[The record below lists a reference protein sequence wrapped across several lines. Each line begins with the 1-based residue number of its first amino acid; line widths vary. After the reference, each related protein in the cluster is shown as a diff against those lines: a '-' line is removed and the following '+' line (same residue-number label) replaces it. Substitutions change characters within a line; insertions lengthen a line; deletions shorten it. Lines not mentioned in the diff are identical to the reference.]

1 MLISLCTLAR
11 MVTQMVPLATHRWA
25 GTWQEH
31 DNLRSRTGA
40 PFEVMTSTLDSPLL
54 VQVDSNGNG
63 SLDSREIEV
72 LLNSLAGDTLGEG
85 RRVSKAEIRNVM
97 EKVDSNKD
105 RRIAFDEFIRVSA
118 RCSSGMSHTKGA
130 D

>member
-1 MLISLCTLAR
+1 MFHYRSAFRTDDKHTL
-11 MVTQMVPLATHRWA
+11 
-25 GTWQEH
+25 
-31 DNLRSRTGA
+31 N
-40 PFEVMTSTLDSPLL
+40 SPLL
-54 VQVDSNGNG
+54 VQVDNNGNG

-97 EKVDSNKD
+97 DKVDSNKD

-118 RCSSGMSHTKGA
+118 TCPHA
-130 D
+130 LLQA

>member
-1 MLISLCTLAR
+1 M
-11 MVTQMVPLATHRWA
+11 
-25 GTWQEH
+25 
-31 DNLRSRTGA
+31 
-40 PFEVMTSTLDSPLL
+40 
-54 VQVDSNGNG
+54 QVDSNGNG

-72 LLNSLAGDTLGEG
+72 LLNSLAGDSLGEG

-118 RCSSGMSHTKGA
+118 RCSAAGMPYKGCRPGCLCVSCA
-130 D
+130 NLGKCVTPI

>member
-1 MLISLCTLAR
+1 MLIVYISLEGDSGGPFSNFSKAQVDR
-11 MVTQMVPLATHRWA
+11 NMA
-25 GTWQEH
+25 GASMFQ
-31 DNLRSRTGA
+31 NRSS
-40 PFEVMTSTLDSPLL
+40 FWSDDKHTLDSPLK

-72 LLNSLAGDTLGEG
+72 LLNSLAADTLGEG

-118 RCSSGMSHTKGA
+118 RCPRA
-130 D
+130 LLQA

>member
-1 MLISLCTLAR
+1 M
-11 MVTQMVPLATHRWA
+11 
-25 GTWQEH
+25 
-31 DNLRSRTGA
+31 
-40 PFEVMTSTLDSPLL
+40 
-54 VQVDSNGNG
+54 QVDSNGNG

-118 RCSSGMSHTKGA
+118 RCPHALLQAIQGAIQRVRHMLSVCLLCSPGQVHDVNPSCSSPAFKQVLMTR
-130 D
+130 

>member
-1 MLISLCTLAR
+1 M
-11 MVTQMVPLATHRWA
+11 
-25 GTWQEH
+25 
-31 DNLRSRTGA
+31 
-40 PFEVMTSTLDSPLL
+40 
-54 VQVDSNGNG
+54 QVDSNGNG

-118 RCSSGMSHTKGA
+118 RCPHALLQACIIPRVQSRLPVCFMCSPGQVRDANLSWRSPAFKQALMTG
-130 D
+130 